1 MFLNRL
7 VRGQAG
13 QCAVGS
19 EAIVIMLE
27 RLDLL
32 HGIFEREEPV
42 DVQTFVAE
50 AAGNGVLFLGVSE
63 AMKRV
68 T

>member
-1 MFLNRL
+1 M
-7 VRGQAG
+7 
-13 QCAVGS
+13 GS